1 MFKPHAILV
10 KAEACKEEDNTW
22 FPLLTVLQMQ
32 NPAGSIASKPILTKF
47 IVPKRGTF
55 KGRWRLGD
63 DEAVVPEELLYTP
76 GEVEEFYA
84 EDIVQIS
91 ARP

>member
-10 KAEACKEEDNTW
+10 RAEACKEEEDTW

-55 KGRWRLGD
+55 EWVSDK
-63 DEAVVPEELLYTP
+63 LLYTP
-76 GEVEEFYA
+76 GEVEEFYV

-91 ARP
+91 AKP